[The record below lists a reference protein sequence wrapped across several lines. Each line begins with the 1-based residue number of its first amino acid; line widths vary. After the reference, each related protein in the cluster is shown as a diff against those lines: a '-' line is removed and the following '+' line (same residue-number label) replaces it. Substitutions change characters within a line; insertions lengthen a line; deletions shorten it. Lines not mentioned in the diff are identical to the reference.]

1 MNNKLI
7 NLQNRYKN
15 KISKESLEY
24 IIRQAILKQPIR
36 LRFREVECIGLLV
49 ELGYRQTHYTIWTIK
64 QKKEK

>member
-49 ELGYRQTHYTIWTIK
+49 ELGYRQTHYTIW
-64 QKKEK
+64 ENR